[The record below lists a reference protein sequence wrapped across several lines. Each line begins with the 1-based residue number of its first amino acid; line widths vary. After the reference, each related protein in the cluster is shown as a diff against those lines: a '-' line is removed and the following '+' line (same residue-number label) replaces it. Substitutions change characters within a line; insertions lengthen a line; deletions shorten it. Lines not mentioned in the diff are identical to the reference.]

1 MNLDE
6 YPLEPMNLLADF
18 EAEWV
23 DTYIVNGIP
32 CMIYPYHEGFFTWHY
47 GNEVYKVHDIYVF
60 DNNEQYVGYMTE
72 EGDLHRF

>member
-23 DTYIVNGIP
+23 VNGIP
-32 CMIYPYHEGFFTWHY
+32 CVIYPYEGFFTWHY